1 MKQLLLL
8 LLVVLTVWKLYSDPG
23 EISLGP
29 GVMAKEPP
37 TQINIDN
44 PTSFEFG
51 KHKITPLAK
60 FRIKAKVLSRED
72 YSYDN
77 ESDISP
83 VDLALGWGRMSDESV
98 IEKIEISQSGRWYR
112 WHTKTLPIPKREI
125 ETHSAN
131 MHMIPAD
138 DVIEAEINRTRKG
151 DIIELEGYLVE
162 VRSDDGRRWKSSL
175 TREDTGDRACEV
187 IWVEQFEVTTD
198 SL

>member
-1 MKQLLLL
+1 MKKFLFL
-8 LLVVLTVWKLYSDPG
+8 LLVALTIWKLVSDPG
-23 EISLGP
+23 EVSLGP

-51 KHKITPLAK
+51 KHRITPLAK

-72 YSYDN
+72 YSFDT
-77 ESDISP
+77 ESDVSP
-83 VDLALGWGRMSDESV
+83 IDLALGWGRMSDETV

-112 WHTKTLPIPKREI
+112 WRTKTLPIPKREI

-138 DVIEAEINRTRKG
+138 DLVEAEINRTRKG

-162 VRSDDGRRWKSSL
+162 VQSDDGRRWKSSL
-175 TREDTGDRACEV
+175 TREDTGANACEL
-187 IWVEQFEVTTD
+187 IWVEQFAVVE
-198 SL
+198 L

>member
-1 MKQLLLL
+1 VKKLLFL
-8 LLVVLTVWKLYSDPG
+8 LLVALTIWKLYSDPG
-23 EISLGP
+23 EVTLGP

-37 TQINIDN
+37 TQIKIDN

-51 KHKITPLAK
+51 KHTITPLAK

-72 YSYDN
+72 YSFDK
-77 ESDISP
+77 ESDVSP

-98 IEKIEISQSGRWYR
+98 IQQIQISQSGRWYR
-112 WHTKTLPIPKREI
+112 WYTQSLPIPQREI

-138 DVIEAEINRTRKG
+138 DMVESDIKRTRKG

-162 VRSDDGRRWKSSL
+162 VNSDDGRRWKSSL
-175 TREDTGDRACEV
+175 TREDTGANACEV
-187 IWVEQFEVTTD
+187 IWVERFGVVE
-198 SL
+198 L